1 MDDLMPALPI
11 LPKSNFEF
19 RLPPRCP
26 LENIQFIQLRK
37 LISNPEHKEKME
49 FGFDLVDAKLKDRKA
64 ALLIKEGKDP
74 NTYKPDQ
81 KITGFSMGAPP
92 GKDKEQVVVTP

>member
-1 MDDLMPALPI
+1 
-11 LPKSNFEF
+11 
-19 RLPPRCP
+19 
-26 LENIQFIQLRK
+26 
-37 LISNPEHKEKME
+37 ME

-81 KITGFSMGAPP
+81 KITGFSMGAPT
-92 GKDKEQVVVTP
+92 GKDKEPVVVTP